1 MITMQ
6 NVSMYMCIYIHIY
19 IHIWI
24 YIYLQDTPNCL
35 DHMYNYV
42 YIIEQNNAKINTTE
56 QNQCICNMLPFYR
69 SYNIINVI
77 MEQLLHNCL
86 QFVAN
91 AYKEN
96 MINE

>member
-1 MITMQ
+1 
-6 NVSMYMCIYIHIY
+6 MYILTC
-19 IHIWI
+19 I
-24 YIYLQDTPNCL
+24 YIYLQDNPNCL
-35 DHMYNYV
+35 EHMYNYV
-42 YIIEQNNAKINTTE
+42 YAIEQNNAKINTTE
-56 QNQCICNMLPFYR
+56 QNQCICNMSLFYR

-77 MEQLLHNCL
+77 MDQFLHNSL